1 MDITKIPRA
10 LIYEEKVS
18 LDYFDVDLEG
28 TIDFIMYNELL
39 TMKNIDAGYEISF
52 NEMCLLLFNDVYFIV
67 TSVLLDD
74 RPEQNFNYYIKLA
87 GRLSNEILLSLFENP
102 IKQKCVLVMVCAIL
116 NKNFPN
122 KKSIF
127 RFLKQLGNW
136 IQTNNSNL
144 LYDKLITNST
154 KPNSYSFL
162 PCALKQEILEN
173 VNWEDVTIFFDSHGD
188 FMQQECDKVVNKLG
202 KDDKEKIMIICS
214 MFDYFKKM
222 TNEKI

>member
-74 RPEQNFNYYIKLA
+74 RTEQNFNYYIKLA
-87 GRLSNEILLSLFENP
+87 GRLSNENLLSLFENP

-127 RFLKQLGNW
+127 RFVKQLGNW
-136 IQTNNSNL
+136 IQTNNSKL

-173 VNWEDVTIFFDSHGD
+173 VNWEDVTIFLIAMVIS
-188 FMQQECDKVVNKLG
+188 CKKNVIKLLINL
-202 KDDKEKIMIICS
+202 ERMI
-214 MFDYFKKM
+214 KK
-222 TNEKI
+222 KL